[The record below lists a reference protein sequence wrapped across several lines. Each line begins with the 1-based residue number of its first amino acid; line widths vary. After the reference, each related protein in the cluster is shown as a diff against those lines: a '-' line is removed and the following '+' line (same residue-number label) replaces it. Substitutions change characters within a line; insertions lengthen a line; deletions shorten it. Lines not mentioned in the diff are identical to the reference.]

1 MVDFLKEYLIGERKM
16 KKILIV
22 LLEIALL
29 AVTVFLGKLYIEL
42 ASNYSIFDMD
52 TIVAQLDFVILLL
65 VFLAVEYYSNGCL
78 ITYVTS
84 IFFRKNKVVEQEK
97 IGRFIFAFFILMIFR
112 FLGDIIGCFAGVTN
126 KIDTKDI
133 LPIAIV
139 IIFYLFGF
147 ILFCDKCINLIRN
160 NENEKRS
167 MPALV
172 VMNISTFLC
181 FALCVIGVFYFGL
194 HFLISETIA
203 FASIGVFAY
212 AFFYYYWRELMI
224 RMKWRTEEELVEKEE
239 RIAEIVVNLLFSL
252 PSSISAKARL
262 TAKIVRCIFLA
273 LFILVFLILFIW
285 LDVITFASVGFIIAF
300 LIWLI
305 NGIKEAIEIHAEIEY
320 YKKKEAEEAKKAEED
335 NI

>member
-1 MVDFLKEYLIGERKM
+1 M
-16 KKILIV
+16 
-22 LLEIALL
+22 LEIALL

-42 ASNYSIFDMD
+42 ASNYSIFDTD

-65 VFLAVEYYSNGCL
+65 VFLAAEYYSNGCL

-84 IFFRKNKVVEQEK
+84 FFGGEKNKVVKQEK
-97 IGRFIFAFFILMIFR
+97 IGRFIFAFFILVIFK

-172 VMNISTFLC
+172 VMNILTFLC
-181 FALCVIGVFYFGL
+181 FALCVIGFFDFGL
-194 HFLISETIA
+194 HLNIPGMM
-203 FASIGVFAY
+203 ASATIGVFAI

-224 RMKWRTEEELVEKEE
+224 RMKWRTEEELIEMEK
-239 RIAEIVVNLLFSL
+239 IIDQIVVKLFF
-252 PSSISAKARL
+252 PSSIPAKVRL
-262 TAKIVRCIFLA
+262 TAKITRCIFLA
-273 LFILVFLILFIW
+273 LFILLFLILFIW

-300 LIWLI
+300 VIWLI
-305 NGIKEAIEIHAEIEY
+305 NEINQAIEIHAEIEY

-335 NI
+335 DKIS

>member
-1 MVDFLKEYLIGERKM
+1 MLLLIDFLKEYLIGERKM

-29 AVTVFLGKLYIEL
+29 AVTVFLGIQYIEF

-52 TIVAQLDFVILLL
+52 TIIAQFHFVVLLL
-65 VFLAVEYYSNGCL
+65 FFLAAEYYSNGSL

-84 IFFRKNKVVEQEK
+84 IFFRKKNKVVKQEK
-97 IGRFIFAFFILMIFR
+97 IGRFIFAFFILMIFK

-133 LPIAIV
+133 LPIAIA

-172 VMNISTFLC
+172 VMNILTFLC
-181 FALCVIGVFYFGL
+181 FALCVICVFYFGQYL
-194 HFLISETIA
+194 LIQETIA
-203 FASIGVFAY
+203 SASIGVFAFL
-212 AFFYYYWRELMI
+212 FFS
-224 RMKWRTEEELVEKEE
+224 
-239 RIAEIVVNLLFSL
+239 NLS
-252 PSSISAKARL
+252 
-262 TAKIVRCIFLA
+262 
-273 LFILVFLILFIW
+273 
-285 LDVITFASVGFIIAF
+285 
-300 LIWLI
+300 
-305 NGIKEAIEIHAEIEY
+305 
-320 YKKKEAEEAKKAEED
+320 
-335 NI
+335 